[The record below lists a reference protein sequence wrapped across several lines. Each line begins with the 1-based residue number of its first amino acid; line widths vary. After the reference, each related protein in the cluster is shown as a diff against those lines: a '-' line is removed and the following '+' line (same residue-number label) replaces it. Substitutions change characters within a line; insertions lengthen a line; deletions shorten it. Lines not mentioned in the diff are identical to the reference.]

1 MKVPQTMRRSYRCL
15 LCLVIAGGFAS
26 FCVAQQSTIGPAQ
39 PAASAFAGTLVEG
52 VQGLP
57 YVDAHVFCLA
67 DDGVTVLGHSRTVR
81 NPNSGRWQIT
91 SLPASGKVILVG
103 FHESLKSNM
112 WVEERDLRGRYE
124 ELGRV
129 ETSIGILGQVP
140 LLAGPGWLKAEKDVG
155 DANIRAVELAN
166 RLLDWLSAQNRVVGC
181 ESVDLA
187 MLIDS
192 SGSMKDNDP
201 RGLRR
206 EAATLLIDRSPP
218 QTIFTVIDFDS
229 SAAVKVLRSSD
240 PVATRAAAQNVDAD
254 GGTDIESAL
263 KAGYQALAM
272 GSGPRAAILFT
283 DGRSDRRGG
292 IDGYVKD
299 GIPVHV
305 VGLGNGVDTDYLQR
319 LAATTNG
326 LYMHAAGAGDLAQVF
341 DRVISELACEGTVF
355 SRDGVIRPGER
366 IEHPFVVD
374 ATIAR
379 LTARVTWP
387 GSRIDL
393 ELIDPGG
400 RPAGIEVGSGSTYRI
415 VEVNNPQPG
424 QWTARVIGT
433 QVAASGEPF
442 TFRAGGPSNL
452 RLAASQADPK
462 DPTTLKIATIDNGV
476 GASVS
481 RTWSRIEKP
490 DRATIDGPELSNLG
504 SGAWSLSVP
513 IDKAGIYT
521 VTAGL
526 AGTLRDGG
534 NWVRETTRT
543 VVVGQGMV
551 PWRGVIT
558 RVEGGYVTINR
569 GSNHGVREGMSVT
582 FRPGGS
588 TAGSGIVISVFSSS
602 ATVEVQELW
611 GSAMAEQ
618 GMTIELDRTQWMA
631 DTRW

>member
-1 MKVPQTMRRSYRCL
+1 L
-15 LCLVIAGGFAS
+15 I
-26 FCVAQQSTIGPAQ
+26 
-39 PAASAFAGTLVEG
+39 EG
-52 VQGLP
+52 VQNLP

-67 DDGVTVLGHSRTVR
+67 DDGVTVLGHSRTMR

-103 FHESLKSNM
+103 FHDSLKSNM
-112 WVEERDLRGRYE
+112 WVEEFDLRGRYE
-124 ELGRV
+124 DLGRV
-129 ETSIGILGQVP
+129 RTSMAMAGSSPDKIAGGGPLQILA
-140 LLAGPGWLKAEKDVG
+140 LAGWIAGEINA
-155 DANIRAVELAN
+155 ANANDRAVTLAD
-166 RLLDWLSAQNRVVGC
+166 RLMDWLAAQNRVVGC

-229 SAAVKVLRSSD
+229 SASVKVSRSSD
-240 PVATRAAAQNVDAD
+240 VAATRAAAQSVDAN

-263 KAGYQALAM
+263 RAGYQALAM

-292 IDGYVKD
+292 TDGFVKD

-305 VGLGNGVDTDYLQR
+305 VGLGNGVDTEYLQR
-319 LAATTNG
+319 LAASTNG
-326 LYMHAAGAGDLAQVF
+326 LYMHAATAGDLAQVF
-341 DRVISELACEGTVF
+341 DRAISELACEGTVY

-374 ATIAR
+374 ATIAT

-393 ELIDPGG
+393 ELIDPNGA
-400 RPAGIEVGSGSTYRI
+400 PAGVEVGSGSTYRI
-415 VEVNNPQPG
+415 VEVNNPQAG
-424 QWTARVIGT
+424 KWTARVVGT
-433 QVAASGEPF
+433 QVASSGEPY

-462 DPTTLKIATIDNGV
+462 DPTKLKFTTIDHGV
-476 GASVS
+476 GAKVM
-481 RTWSRIEKP
+481 RTWSRVERP
-490 DRATIDGPELSNLG
+490 DRKTVDGPTLSSAG
-504 SGAWSLSVP
+504 QDTWTLSVP

-526 AGTLRDGG
+526 AGSLRDGAE
-534 NWVRETTRT
+534 WVRESTRT
-543 VVVGQGMV
+543 VVIGQGMV

-558 RVEGGYVTINR
+558 RVEGQYLTINR
-569 GSNHGVREGMSVT
+569 GSRHGVREGMSVT
-582 FRPGGS
+582 LRPGRN
-588 TAGSGIVISVFSSS
+588 TAGSGLVISVSRSSS
-602 ATVEVQELW
+602 TVELQELW
-611 GSAMAEQ
+611 GSAMAER
-618 GMTIELDRTQWMA
+618 GMSIELDRTQWMA